1 LPKDYEREEFVETPN
16 FSEDESFFQ
25 EQGIEVQNPPKER
38 HWLDETNQINIQKEA
53 LQYLPEAVSE
63 RVVETKVSQNNI
75 SYDKPR
81 TAKRNNDGVIKKGSF
96 QAVSPYVTQSMQRNE
111 DEVRHF
117 SEGKREENAK
127 SSSSDQSNVLLSH
140 IIKAKQHPAPV
151 DYRSGKERDA
161 YCSRKSPEEQ
171 KTQGKNAPEPRESM
185 AKQVEQTDITVNK
198 QSLRKEV
205 LEKLMHH

>member
-1 LPKDYEREEFVETPN
+1 
-16 FSEDESFFQ
+16 
-25 EQGIEVQNPPKER
+25 
-38 HWLDETNQINIQKEA
+38 

-117 SEGKREENAK
+117 S
-127 SSSSDQSNVLLSH
+127 D
-140 IIKAKQHPAPV
+140 
-151 DYRSGKERDA
+151 
-161 YCSRKSPEEQ
+161 
-171 KTQGKNAPEPRESM
+171 
-185 AKQVEQTDITVNK
+185 DITVNK